1 MLFVTCVGIYSV
13 LKTFCE
19 SLTAASQYHFGT
31 GHYITIVFGHLH
43 LPIIFGNQLEDLV
56 EMEKMEDGYC
66 VTNGTFKFDKWKILN
81 YQNVNN
87 IISEVCNYSKG
98 CIHQSFLNPF
108 YNTCLR
114 RRFQC
119 ATPTYKHVYLT
130 VNNLTLGN
138 FYLFNKR
145 VTDYWHNNVHNCVGR
160 FHCLS
165 IRKYIYI

>member
-1 MLFVTCVGIYSV
+1 MCRYILGFENLLRVVDCR
-13 LKTFCE
+13 
-19 SLTAASQYHFGT
+19 
-31 GHYITIVFGHLH
+31 ITIRFWNWALYNDIVWSSTPTYHIWKSIGGFG
-43 LPIIFGNQLEDLV
+43 GNG
-56 EMEKMEDGYC
+56 KMEDGYC

-98 CIHQSFLNPF
+98 CVHQSFLNPF

-130 VNNLTLGN
+130 INNLTLRK
-138 FYLFNKR
+138 FYLFNIR
-145 VTDYWHNNVHNCVGR
+145 VKDYWHNNIHNCVGR
-160 FHCLS
+160 FHCLFV
-165 IRKYIYI
+165 RECIYI